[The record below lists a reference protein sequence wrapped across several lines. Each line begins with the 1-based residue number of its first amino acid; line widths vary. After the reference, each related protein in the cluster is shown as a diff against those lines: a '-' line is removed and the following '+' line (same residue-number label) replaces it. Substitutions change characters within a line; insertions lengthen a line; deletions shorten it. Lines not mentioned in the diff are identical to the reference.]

1 MKYLLVD
8 TANLFFRAR
17 HVVRG
22 DLDTK
27 TGMCLHIIFQAIN
40 SIYRKFDGQVVF
52 FFEGRSWRKDYYK
65 QYKLN
70 RKELRDSLTEKE
82 AKEEKIF
89 WQTFDDFFTFLYNK
103 TNCIV
108 CQHDNLE
115 ADDLIAGWIK
125 NHSTD
130 EHVIVSS
137 DSDFYQL
144 IDNHVSQY
152 NSITDTLINNTGHF
166 IFRTMKPV
174 LNKKTKESLSAPDP
188 EWILFEKCMRG
199 DSTDNIFS
207 AYPGVR
213 TKGSKNK
220 IGLLEAFADKDKKG
234 YAWNNLMLQRWVDHE
249 GQEHRVL
256 DCYNRNKML
265 IDLNAQ
271 PADIKIK
278 IDECISTSKVK
289 EQVSQVGIHLMRFCG
304 KHNLVKIGEQVNDHV
319 KYLNK

>member
-8 TANLFFRAR
+8 SANLFFRAR

-40 SIYRKFDGQVVF
+40 SIYKKFGGQVVL
-52 FFEGRSWRKDYYK
+52 FFEGRSWRKDHYK

-70 RKELRDSLTEKE
+70 RKELRDAFSEKE
-82 AKEEKIF
+82 AAEDRIF
-89 WQTFDDFFTFLYNK
+89 WQIFDAFYTFLSDK
-103 TNCIV
+103 TNCVV
-108 CQHDNLE
+108 CQQDNLE

-125 NHSTD
+125 NHDTD

-144 IDNHVSQY
+144 INSHVSQY

-166 IFRTMKPV
+166 VFRTMKPV
-174 LNKKTKESLSAPDP
+174 LNKKTKEFLSAPDP

-271 PADIKIK
+271 PDDIKIQ
-278 IDECISTSKVK
+278 IDECISLSKEK
-289 EQVSQVGIHLMRFCG
+289 KQVSQVGIHLMRFCG
-304 KHNLVKIGEQVNDHV
+304 KHNLVKIGEQVTEHV